1 MKDLWLLLFIVY
13 RLSVK
18 LLFKLKLIKG
28 VQYGLIG
35 FVVGK
40 DQSDA
45 ILVGRNRDVGNAVG
59 GFDFFVGVGIFLK
72 LIELYGSIVIFFASC
87 CADHGVHRFFSSCQS
102 KSFCCSVDVFSIF
115 GASVSLDL
123 SEELLS
129 LPPPQAV
136 NARSRT
142 MERRMVMIF
151 FIVTSSSFEIK

>member
-13 RLSVK
+13 KLSVK

-45 ILVGRNRDVGNAVG
+45 ILVGRNRDAGNAVG

-102 KSFCCSVDVFSIF
+102 KSFCCSVDVFFDFRCFCFLGFVGRTAVAAAAAGCECQKQNHGKKNGDNFFHS
-115 GASVSLDL
+115 DL
-123 SEELLS
+123 L
-129 LPPPQAV
+129 V
-136 NARSRT
+136 
-142 MERRMVMIF
+142 I
-151 FIVTSSSFEIK
+151 